1 MARRTVAGPQSVRE
15 NTLEDVDGDTRVAVE
30 ESSDEDKIRFDTA
43 GTQRMIIDETGQVGV
58 GTDAPEEQFHIHG
71 ANATLRLGNG
81 TNSGEHSP
89 KIQFSEL
96 ADASGDM
103 LYGYS
108 VGYNGSTNNL
118 EIKRHQNS
126 VAGGPVLVSN
136 RVSGDVG
143 IKTASPEADLH
154 IYGGNSGQTFSN
166 VTLAVEN
173 DGSSDSFYAFQTATA
188 GAAKSFSITN
198 GGKVGIG
205 TSSPQATLHVH
216 ADSINNGA
224 VMIGQSDDSGD
235 ASQLDLLKS
244 RGSGAS
250 PTGVQSGD
258 FVGQVRFLGYEGSS
272 YQSFAD
278 IYAQTAGTIDAAN
291 HPTKIVIR
299 TTPLGG
305 TSPISAVTIDESQ
318 NITAAGGVYG
328 KMRHMTHHRYSDSSG
343 TGKEYIPW
351 AGTSEQPSPSY
362 VAQGV
367 APYSGRLTA
376 VFVRS
381 NKNGGLGSTEVSVHV
396 GVNGD
401 SFVSSTAEETIT
413 VDMSQDD
420 TSYAFDFTG
429 ATHFAAGDVI
439 GVAIDPTNQHG
450 NVNVT
455 CIWEYVVTA

>member
-1 MARRTVAGPQSVRE
+1 MANKIRGAQIKDDSITGDDVDES
-15 NTLEDVDGDTRVAVE
+15 TLVLSTIKDADGDTKVQVE
-30 ESSDEDKIRFDTA
+30 ESADEDKIRFD
-43 GTQRMIIDETGQVGV
+43 
-58 GTDAPEEQFHIHG
+58 
-71 ANATLRLGNG
+71 
-81 TNSGEHSP
+81 
-89 KIQFSEL
+89 
-96 ADASGDM
+96 
-103 LYGYS
+103 
-108 VGYNGSTNNL
+108 
-118 EIKRHQNS
+118 
-126 VAGGPVLVSN
+126 VAGAEKMVLVAT
-136 RVSGDVG
+136 GLG
-143 IKTASPEADLH
+143 IGTASPTEILTLNGTDPTIRFEEGGTFKATIGVNSADNILIENKTMNKH
-154 IYGGNSGQTFSN
+154 IVFKANDQGTVREGLRLDG
-166 VTLAVEN
+166 AVPEVVVNQQHGVNGDDSLIDFRVESEN
-173 DGSSDSFYAFQTATA
+173 NTHMLFVDGSAD
-188 GAAKSFSITN
+188 KI
-198 GGKVGIG
+198 GIG
-205 TSSPQATLHVH
+205 LSSPETTLHVH

-224 VMIGQSDDSGD
+224 VTISQSDNSAD

-250 PTGVQSGD
+250 PADVQSGD

-305 TSPISAVTIDESQ
+305 TSPVSAVTIDENQ

-351 AGTSEQPSPSY
+351 AGTSEQPSPNY
-362 VAQGV
+362 VVQGV
-367 APYSGRLTA
+367 APYNGRLAA

-381 NKNGGLGSTEVSVHV
+381 SKLGGLGSTSVAVHV

-401 SFVSSTAEETIT
+401 SFVSSTAEETIA
-413 VDMSQDD
+413 VDMNQQD

-439 GVAIDPTNQHG
+439 GVAIDPTNAHG